1 MKKAFIRL
9 YEELNDYLPP
19 ARRKREFEISLSG
32 KDTVRE
38 IIEKLGVPAAQVD
51 LLLVDGRSSDLD
63 QAVHEEERI
72 SVYPVFE
79 RFDIQGLS
87 RVREKPLRKLQFI
100 VDKDLKA
107 LGRSL
112 ERLGMDVHIGDELE
126 REETLRLSDEE
137 HRIVLTLRG
146 DLPESH
152 GLDRVVVLKPGSL

>member
-1 MKKAFIRL
+1 MKKAFIRF

-19 ARRKREFEISLSG
+19 AQRKREFEISLSG

-100 VDKDLKA
+100 VD
-107 LGRSL
+107 
-112 ERLGMDVHIGDELE
+112 
-126 REETLRLSDEE
+126 
-137 HRIVLTLRG
+137 
-146 DLPESH
+146 
-152 GLDRVVVLKPGSL
+152 